1 MPPIIGPSIMLQR
14 AVGRNPKPILKS
26 GVLIDKNLEKIIFND
41 IKREARI
48 RVFTSNLRADFKN
61 ITSQRFQNMVDNGS
75 N

>member
-1 MPPIIGPSIMLQR
+1 MPPIIGPSIMPQR

-41 IKREARI
+41 IKREART
-48 RVFTSNLRADFKN
+48 RVLISNLRADFKN
-61 ITSQRFQNMVDNGS
+61 ITSHIFQNMVDNVS